1 MSVSAMMLPP
11 QKRAI
16 VGAGKLGFAMQP
28 SGATIVIAR
37 KRPEFVGTGSC
48 VHASSRIERSVT
60 QIAMS
65 TVPTNGMLIGRSTCG
80 AVPVR
85 STVISEPSTVTAT
98 FTFRFLYAGSGW
110 STKPSR

>member
-1 MSVSAMMLPP
+1 
-11 QKRAI
+11 
-16 VGAGKLGFAMQP
+16 
-28 SGATIVIAR
+28 
-37 KRPEFVGTGSC
+37 
-48 VHASSRIERSVT
+48 
-60 QIAMS
+60 MS

-85 STVISEPSTVTAT
+85 STVISDPSTVTAT